1 MTIYDTDEDYKAHQ
15 AKTMLGTRKN
25 PVENGFYA
33 WQNKPTELMNDEGFC
48 SITEYERMKLP
59 HGWLVKDDNTNGLAF
74 VPFAEDG
81 TGWGKNDPTNL
92 AGSEEEYDPFG
103 D

>member
-25 PVENGFYA
+25 PLE
-33 WQNKPTELMNDEGFC
+33 EGWYKVARNSEFV
-48 SITEYERMKLP
+48 SVRHKLP
-59 HGWLVKDDNTNGLAF
+59 HGWLVYGLECF
-74 VPFAEDG
+74 IPFAEDG
-81 TGWGKNDPTNL
+81 TGWGKNDPVDL
-92 AGSEEEYDPFG
+92 SGEYSREDPFA